1 MSDQK
6 LNLYQRL
13 NEIKKKVSYIKKDKE
28 VAGQGYKAV
37 THDAVAAETRQWFNE
52 FGVLVT
58 IDEVESRMLEVRQ
71 NSKGNPIYRFE
82 AKYQITF
89 INIDEPKEQLS
100 VVLTAHADDQGDKAP
115 GKAASYATKYAILKV
130 LQLETGE
137 NDEGRETQNLAPGQE
152 VTDEELNGFIANIE
166 SAKTQEEL
174 LKVYAPAIARA
185 SKDKEAKAKL
195 VQAKDARKLV
205 LAAQKPKDGA
215 K

>member
-1 MSDQK
+1 M
-6 LNLYQRL
+6 NLYQKL

-28 VAGQGYKAV
+28 VSGQGYKAV
-37 THDAVAAETRQWFNE
+37 THDAVAAETRQWFTE

-58 IDEVESRMLEVRQ
+58 IDETESRMIEARQ

-82 AKYQITF
+82 AKYQIAF
-89 INIDEPKEQLS
+89 INCDDPKEQLT
-100 VVLTAHADDQGDKAP
+100 VMLTAHADDQGDKAP

-137 NDEGRETQNLAPGQE
+137 NDEARQTQNLAPG
-152 VTDEELNGFIANIE
+152 EELTEEEMQKFLSDIDG
-166 SAKTQEEL
+166 AKSQEEL

-185 SKDKEAKAKL
+185 SKDRDAKAKL

-205 LAAQKPKDGA
+205 LSAQKGGA